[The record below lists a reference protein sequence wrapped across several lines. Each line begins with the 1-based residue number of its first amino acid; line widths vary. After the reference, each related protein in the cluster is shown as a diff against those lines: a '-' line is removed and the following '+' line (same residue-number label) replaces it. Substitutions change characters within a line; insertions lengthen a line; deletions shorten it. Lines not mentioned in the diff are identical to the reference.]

1 MVRDGWIDTQYFWYP
16 GTDCMNR
23 WNIANVFF
31 LGMAGRR
38 QDISFN
44 LGEVNIITGASGT
57 GKSAL
62 IKAIDYC
69 LGSSKC
75 ELPVH
80 IRRHAIAVGV
90 KWVAGEEEMIIGRH
104 IPPDGQATSTRMF
117 VTAGKNLLLPKSVD
131 DFDGATT
138 LEAAKS
144 FIQKAFG
151 IGDLSHLPDAA
162 GETKGRT
169 SVRHVTPY
177 LFVTKEVIDSESVLL
192 HGMEKADKAKDIVA
206 TMPYFLRA
214 TDEESAMAERKL
226 RQLQRALAIEE
237 GRQRSRRA
245 ADTALKQRAIGL
257 LTEAHRF
264 SLADKPNGD
273 MDEDELLL
281 QLQAIAETE
290 NDPTTY
296 PTEGELGVLHASR
309 KEILVGLATARRKRQ
324 AARVAL
330 ADASGFQGA
339 VTRQL
344 NKLKLAEH
352 LKLDSAAH
360 LCPLCDAPSERGR
373 ETAAVLAHTLAKV
386 RDESLAVERVHPQL
400 VEHDEALTAEINRL
414 SRDLRET
421 DEKIRSW
428 LRQTDET
435 RRLADV
441 AQARAHLQGKI
452 AFFLQTSA
460 DEPRRPGADL
470 AVLRDEIAQL
480 EAQVDRESKDIRLK
494 RAESKISQY
503 ASEALSFLPIVAP
516 CVGSELYFSSKE
528 PEVRVIEAG
537 GKGSMLRLPDV
548 GSDQNYLA
556 IHIALAFGLQRY
568 FGEVGAPVPG
578 ILVLDQISRPYFP
591 AQSGDEDEKAISG
604 GEEDEDIKAMR
615 RHIDFLFKEV
625 ERRNGLQV
633 LLIEHAYFED
643 DARYV
648 AATRERWTR
657 SSGNALIPPD
667 WPMRN

>member
-1 MVRDGWIDTQYFWYP
+1 MT
-16 GTDCMNR
+16 R

-31 LGMAGRR
+31 LGMSGRR
-38 QDISFN
+38 QDISFIP
-44 LGEVNIITGASGT
+44 GVVNIITGASGT

-90 KWVAGEEEMIIGRH
+90 KWVTGEAEMIVGRL

-117 VTAGKNLLLPKSVD
+117 ATAGRNLLLPTSLE

-144 FIQKAFG
+144 FIQRAFG
-151 IGDLSHLPDAA
+151 IGDLSHLPDDA

-177 LFVTKEVIDSESVLL
+177 LFVTKEVIDSETVLL
-192 HGMEKADKAKDIVA
+192 HGMEQPDKAKDIVA

-226 RQLQRALAIEE
+226 RQIRRALAVEE
-237 GRQRSRRA
+237 GRERSRRA
-245 ADTALKQRAIGL
+245 AETALKQRAVGL
-257 LTEAHRF
+257 LNEAHRF
-264 SLADKPNGD
+264 ALADQPNSD
-273 MDEDELLL
+273 ADEGELLV
-281 QLQAIAETE
+281 QLKAIAEIE
-290 NDPTTY
+290 DDPTSY
-296 PTEGELGVLHASR
+296 PSEGEIGYLHATR
-309 KEILVGLATARRKRQ
+309 KEILAGLTAARRKRQ
-324 AARVAL
+324 AARLAL

-339 VTRQL
+339 VTRQR
-344 NKLKLAEH
+344 NKLNLAEH
-352 LKLDSAAH
+352 LKLGKAAH
-360 LCPLCDAPSERGR
+360 LCPLCDAPSERGH
-373 ETAAVLAHTLAKV
+373 ETAAALARTLAKV
-386 RDESLAVERVHPQL
+386 RDESIAVERVHPQL
-400 VEHDEALTAEINRL
+400 VELDDTLTSEINRL
-414 SRDLRET
+414 NRDLRET
-421 DEKIRSW
+421 DEKITSW

-435 RRLADV
+435 RRLASV

-460 DEPRRPGADL
+460 EEPRQLGPDL
-470 AVLRDEIAQL
+470 AVLRDEIIQL
-480 EAQVDRESKDIRLK
+480 EARVDRESRDIRLK
-494 RAESKISQY
+494 RAESKISEY
-503 ASEALSFLPIVAP
+503 ASEALAFLPTVAP

-528 PEVRVIEAG
+528 PEVRVIEG
-537 GKGSMLRLPDV
+537 DGKGTMLRMPDV

-568 FGEVGAPVPG
+568 FGEVDAPVPG

-591 AQSGDEDEKAISG
+591 AQSADEDEKAISG
-604 GEEDEDIKAMR
+604 GEEDEDIVAMR
-615 RHIDFLFKEV
+615 RHIDFLFREV
-625 ERRNGLQV
+625 ERQHGLQV

-643 DARYV
+643 DVRYV

-657 SSGNALIPPD
+657 SSGKALIPLD
-667 WPMRN
+667 WPIRS

>member
-1 MVRDGWIDTQYFWYP
+1 
-16 GTDCMNR
+16 MNR

-38 QDISFN
+38 QDISFKP
-44 LGEVNIITGASGT
+44 GEVNIITGASGT

-75 ELPVH
+75 ELPIH

-90 KWVAGEEEMIIGRH
+90 KWVAGEHEMIIGRH

-117 VTAGKNLLLPKSVD
+117 ATAGKNLVLPSRLD

-151 IGDLSHLPDAA
+151 IGDLGHLPDAA
-162 GETKGRT
+162 GETKGRA

-192 HGMEKADKAKDIVA
+192 HGMEHADKAKDVVA

-214 TDEESAMAERKL
+214 TDEGSAMAERKL

-237 GRQRSRRA
+237 GRERSRQA
-245 ADTALKQRAIGL
+245 AETALKHRAIGL

-264 SLADKPNGD
+264 SLAEAPSSEAT
-273 MDEDELLL
+273 EDELLV
-281 QLQAIAETE
+281 QLTE
-290 NDPTTY
+290 VAQTEIEPTTY
-296 PTEGELGVLHASR
+296 PNEGELGALHVRRRDVLAD
-309 KEILVGLATARRKRQ
+309 LATARRKRQ
-324 AARVAL
+324 AARAAL
-330 ADASGFQGA
+330 ADAMGFAGA
-339 VTRQL
+339 VTRQRD
-344 NKLKLAEH
+344 KLALAEH
-352 LKLDSAAH
+352 LKLGDGAQV
-360 LCPLCDAPSERGR
+360 CPLCDSPSERGR
-373 ETAAVLAHTLAKV
+373 ETAAALAQTLTKV
-386 RDESLAVERVHPQL
+386 RDESFAVERVRPQL
-400 VEHDEALTAEINRL
+400 VEHDEALTTEISDLNR
-414 SRDLRET
+414 RLRET
-421 DEKIRSW
+421 DESIASW

-435 RRLADV
+435 RRLATV

-452 AFFLQTSA
+452 SFFLQTS
-460 DEPRRPGADL
+460 EEESRKPGADL
-470 AVLRDEIAQL
+470 TVLRDEIDQL
-480 EAQVDRESKDIRLK
+480 EAQVDRESKEIRLK
-494 RAESKISQY
+494 RAEGKISQY
-503 ASEALSFLPIVAP
+503 ASEALSFLPTVAP

-537 GKGSMLRLPDV
+537 GKGSMLRMPDV

-556 IHIALAFGLQRY
+556 IHIAIAFGLQRY
-568 FGEVGAPVPG
+568 FEEVTAPVPG
-578 ILVLDQISRPYFP
+578 LLVLDQISRPYFP
-591 AQSGDEDEKAISG
+591 AQSVDEDEKAISG
-604 GEEDEDIKAMR
+604 GGEDEDIKAMR
-615 RHIDFLFKEV
+615 RHIDFLFEEV
-625 ERRNGLQV
+625 GRRNGLQV

-648 AATRERWTR
+648 AATRERWTH
-657 SSGNALIPPD
+657 SSGKALIPLD